1 MKDYLIDIVKHTANL
16 GSFETLRVDGTAT
29 ETKLS
34 STEKERKVVLRA
46 KLHSVI
52 PEFEGLFGI
61 PNLPLLNTLLNIPE
75 YQDEGAKLTVDRKIV
90 STIDQPSTIKFE
102 NAAGDFKNEFRL
114 MASNIIDNME
124 PLLKFNVTS
133 WPCTF
138 EPTVAAQQRLKYQT
152 SANPDDSAVTF
163 RVENGEVRAIIGDG
177 SSHNGSF
184 IFHTGVDKKVKE
196 TIVVPVL
203 VVNSVLALSGN
214 KTIQMGGPGMMISV
228 DSGLANY
235 DYIIPMLSK

>member
-1 MKDYLIDIVKHTANL
+1 MKDYLIDIVKHTVSL
-16 GSFETLRVDGTAT
+16 GCFDNLRVDGTDK

-34 STEKERKVVLRA
+34 STEKERTVVLRA
-46 KLHSVI
+46 KLHGVI

-61 PNLPLLNTLLNIPE
+61 PNLPLLSTLLNIPE
-75 YQDEGAKLTVDRKIV
+75 YQDDGATLTVDRRAV
-90 STIDQPSTIKFE
+90 NNVEQPVNIKFE
-102 NAAGDFKNEFRL
+102 NATGDFKNEFRL
-114 MASNIIDNME
+114 MASNIIENIE

-152 SANPDDSAVTF
+152 SAHPEEKAVTF
-163 RVENGEVRAIIGDG
+163 RIENGDVRANIGDG

-184 IFHTGVDKKVKE
+184 VFHTGVDKKVKE

-203 VVNSVLALSGN
+203 VVNSVLTLAGN

>member
-1 MKDYLIDIVKHTANL
+1 MKDYLIDIVKHTASL
-16 GSFETLRVDGTAT
+16 GSFETLRVDGTASD
-29 ETKLS
+29 TKLS
-34 STEKERKVVLRA
+34 STEKERTVVLRA
-46 KLHSVI
+46 KLHGVI

-75 YQDEGAKLTVDRKIV
+75 YQDDGAKLTVTRDVRNNIE
-90 STIDQPSTIKFE
+90 QPINIKFE
-102 NAAGDFKNEFRL
+102 NATGDFKNEFRL
-114 MASNIIDNME
+114 MASNIIDNVE

-152 SANPDDSAVTF
+152 SAHPEEKAVTF
-163 RVENGEVRAIIGDG
+163 RIENGEVRAMIGDG

-184 IFHTGVDKKVKE
+184 VFHTGVDKKVKE

-203 VVNSVLALSGN
+203 VVNSVLTLSVR
-214 KTIQMGGPGMMISV
+214 SR
-228 DSGLANY
+228 
-235 DYIIPMLSK
+235 

>member
-1 MKDYLIDIVKHTANL
+1 MKDYLIDIVKHTVSL
-16 GSFETLRVDGTAT
+16 GCFDNLRVDGTDK

-34 STEKERKVVLRA
+34 STEKERTVVLRA
-46 KLHSVI
+46 KLHGVI
-52 PEFEGLFGI
+52 PEFEGLFGV

-75 YQDEGAKLTVDRKIV
+75 YQDDGAKLTVDRRAV
-90 STIDQPSTIKFE
+90 NNLEQPVNIKFE
-102 NAAGDFKNEFRL
+102 NATGDFKNEFRL
-114 MASNIIDNME
+114 MASNIIENIE

-138 EPTVAAQQRLKYQT
+138 VPTVAAQQRLKYQT
-152 SANPDDSAVTF
+152 SAHPEEKAVTF
-163 RVENGEVRAIIGDG
+163 RVENGEVRAMIGDG

-184 IFHTGVDKKVKE
+184 VFHTGVDKKVKE

-203 VVNSVLALSGN
+203 VVNSVLTLSGD
-214 KTIQMGGPGMMISV
+214 KTVQMGGPGMMISV

>member
-1 MKDYLIDIVKHTANL
+1 MKDYLIDIVKHTVSL
-16 GSFETLRVDGTAT
+16 GCFDNLRVDGTAT

-34 STEKERKVVLRA
+34 STEKERTVVLRA
-46 KLHSVI
+46 KLHGVI

-61 PNLPLLNTLLNIPE
+61 PNLSLLNTLLNIPE
-75 YQDEGAKLTVDRKIV
+75 YQNEDAKLTVDRRTV
-90 STIDQPSTIKFE
+90 NNLEQPVNIKFE
-102 NAAGDFKNEFRL
+102 NGTGDFKNEFRL
-114 MASNIIDNME
+114 MASNIIENIE

-133 WPCTF
+133 WPVSF
-138 EPTVAAQQRLKYQT
+138 EPTIAAQQRLKYQT
-152 SANPDDSAVTF
+152 SAHPEEKAVTF
-163 RVENGEVRAIIGDG
+163 RIENGEVRAMIGDS

-184 IFHTGVDKKVKE
+184 VFHTGVDKKVKE

-203 VVNSVLALSGN
+203 VINSVLTLSGD

-228 DSGLANY
+228 DSGIANY

>member
-1 MKDYLIDIVKHTANL
+1 MKDYLVDIVKHTVGLGCFDNL
-16 GSFETLRVDGTAT
+16 RIDGTDK
-29 ETKLS
+29 ETKIS
-34 STEKERKVVLRA
+34 STEKERTVVLRA
-46 KLHSVI
+46 KLHGMI

-61 PNLPLLNTLLNIPE
+61 PNLPLLNTILNIPE
-75 YQDEGAKLTVDRKIV
+75 YQNEDSKLTVERKAV
-90 STIDQPSTIKFE
+90 SGVEQPTSIKFE
-102 NAAGDFKNEFRL
+102 NGVGDFKNEFRL
-114 MASNIIDNME
+114 MASNIIENIE

-133 WPCTF
+133 WPTSF

-152 SANPDDSAVTF
+152 SAHPEEKAVTF
-163 RVENGEVRAIIGDG
+163 RVENGEVRAMLGDG

-184 IFHTGVDKKVKE
+184 VFHTGVDKKIKE

-203 VVNSVLALSGN
+203 VVNNVLTLAGN
-214 KTIQMGGPGMMISV
+214 KKIHMGGPGMMISV